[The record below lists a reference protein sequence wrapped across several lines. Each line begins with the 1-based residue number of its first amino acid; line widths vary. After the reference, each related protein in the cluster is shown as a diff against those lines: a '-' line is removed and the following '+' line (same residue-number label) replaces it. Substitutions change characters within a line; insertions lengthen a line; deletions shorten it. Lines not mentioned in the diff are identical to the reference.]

1 MESSSQLNLRKPSFT
16 SVLKKGV
23 FEILEE
29 LSYKV
34 IGCDVANMPA
44 EADPKF
50 AYESQTFDVL
60 DVICMSLHV
69 HFMFIFFWDEVRSK
83 KI

>member
-44 EADPKF
+44 EVDPKF

-60 DVICMSLHV
+60 DVICMSFACSFHV
-69 HFMFIFFWDEVRSK
+69 CLLLG
-83 KI
+83 